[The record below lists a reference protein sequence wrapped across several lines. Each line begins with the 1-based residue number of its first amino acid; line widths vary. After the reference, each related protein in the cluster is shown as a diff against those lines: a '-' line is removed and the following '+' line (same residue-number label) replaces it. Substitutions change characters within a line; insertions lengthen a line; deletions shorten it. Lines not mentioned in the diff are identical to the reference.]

1 VHGIAGAKD
10 ALCHVAPDLLD
21 GGGEERTEVTT
32 CDALQVRAAVHD
44 LSHEELERT
53 QVGRSEAGDA
63 LDRVGETDRPG
74 LVAEALVDLRQPR
87 DRAGQDG
94 AVHPRLRGE
103 VVEEH
108 PLPDAGAG
116 TNLAGRRPAKPAR
129 REYLL
134 GRVANAAA
142 GVPRGGQRGRG
153 LYGGRHDVPTGT
165 APYPQPARA
174 VNDFARRRGHLY
186 RAVREPSAGWRRGA
200 KGKARRAATS
210 GAATR
215 RRNPL
220 QSQGQPPA
228 GVQVPSIFTLEL
240 LKPPGRSNSTPEN
253 PSSSPTITAMGLQTG

>member
-1 VHGIAGAKD
+1 
-10 ALCHVAPDLLD
+10 
-21 GGGEERTEVTT
+21 
-32 CDALQVRAAVHD
+32 
-44 LSHEELERT
+44 
-53 QVGRSEAGDA
+53 
-63 LDRVGETDRPG
+63 
-74 LVAEALVDLRQPR
+74 
-87 DRAGQDG
+87 
-94 AVHPRLRGE
+94 
-103 VVEEH
+103 
-108 PLPDAGAG
+108 
-116 TNLAGRRPAKPAR
+116 AR

-134 GRVANAAA
+134 GRVENAAA

-153 LYGGRHDVPTGT
+153 LYGRRHDVPTGT

-174 VNDFARRRGHLY
+174 VNDFARRRGYVY

-215 RRNPL
+215 RRKHPP

-253 PSSSPTITAMGLQTG
+253 PSSSPTADLTARSPWNTGGGASDRVTAKSRSAAASSTTKARTGRRSL